1 MQTALGSTWDSSWRQ
16 PNRKMN
22 PFSPNTESLNTSTI
36 SMYYTWSNSGFTH
49 TFPRR
54 AKKANPREAHN
65 QGRTK
70 NCTTIVV
77 LPSPR
82 SLFSS
87 IERQLDCRFPSA
99 AGQRNQSRLKQT
111 AATPIQDESIRQ
123 DGANVNSLST
133 CTRPGTEL
141 TEGFLQIPSK

>member
-1 MQTALGSTWDSSWRQ
+1 MASDFSGKKYCVTCIAPKNGLPSALQEG
-16 PNRKMN
+16 
-22 PFSPNTESLNTSTI
+22 I
-36 SMYYTWSNSGFTH
+36 
-49 TFPRR
+49 
-54 AKKANPREAHN
+54 KKANPREAHN

-99 AGQRNQSRLKQT
+99 VGQRNQSRLKQT
-111 AATPIQDESIRQ
+111 AATPIQGESIRQ
-123 DGANVNSLST
+123 PNADVNSLST
-133 CTRPGTEL
+133 YTRSRAELNTE
-141 TEGFLQIPSK
+141 FLQLPSK